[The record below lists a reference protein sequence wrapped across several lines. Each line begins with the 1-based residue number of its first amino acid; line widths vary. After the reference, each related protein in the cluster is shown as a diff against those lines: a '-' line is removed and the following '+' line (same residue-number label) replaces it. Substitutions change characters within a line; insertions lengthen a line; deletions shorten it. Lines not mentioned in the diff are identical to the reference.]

1 MSRTLLELCSDVVSD
16 LGVAGGTLQSVIG
29 TSLNNEQ
36 RSIVRW
42 VKKADLFVQ
51 LLWADWRFLWYQDT
65 AFKVLAGSNIGQP
78 TLPSWAQNVR
88 NYDRTSMFQG
98 YGSGMS
104 RPVPYLDWNRMVQ
117 IYLSKPITGSNVPNF
132 WSINPQGVVVFA
144 QSMIAD
150 TYFTVSYHVSAKPMA
165 TNTDTSPIPND
176 FDAIIVERAKIFYA
190 EREAAAEILT
200 GSTAEYTDLLDKMQ
214 AYCLPDNVAGRTL
227 QNNPSTMPSAYVE

>member
-16 LGVAGGTLQSVIG
+16 LGVAGGTIQSVVG

-65 AFKVLAGSNIGQP
+65 AFTVLAGTNTGQP
-78 TLPSWAQNVR
+78 TLPSWAQSVR
-88 NYDRTSMFQG
+88 NYDRESMWQG
-98 YGSGMS
+98 YGTGMAS
-104 RPVPYLDWNRMVQ
+104 PVPYMPWQRMVQ
-117 IYLSKPITGSNVPNF
+117 LYLSKPLTAAVTPNF
-132 WSINPQGVVVFA
+132 WSIDPQGNVRYSQLVL
-144 QSMIAD
+144 AD
-150 TYFTVSYHVSAKPMA
+150 TVFTVAYHVSAKPMA
-165 TNTDTSPIPND
+165 SNTDRSPIPTD
-176 FDAIIVERAKIFYA
+176 FDGIIVERAKIFYA
-190 EREAAAEILT
+190 EREASGEILS

-214 AYCLPDNVAGRTL
+214 AYCLPDNVAGRTS